1 MQPDELL
8 ILTATVQGGY
18 PEAGQGCEFSY
29 PSRMS
34 HLAVNRHHDIWRT
47 TRLEH
52 AQQIN
57 NWPGHESPR
66 TIYDR
71 TKDEITLTEV
81 YLTPVESVEIC
92 YLGIGRHCEPLKVKG
107 TRIKCRGR
115 PEWRV
120 GPHETARDYSLSEV
134 VEC

>member
-1 MQPDELL
+1 ML
-8 ILTATVQGGY
+8 
-18 PEAGQGCEFSY
+18 
-29 PSRMS
+29 
-34 HLAVNRHHDIWRT
+34 HLACDRHHNYLENDG
-47 TRLEH
+47 RLEH
-52 AQQIN
+52 AQQMA
-57 NWPGHESPR
+57 GHESPR
-66 TIYDR
+66 TTKLYDR

-81 YLTPVESVEIC
+81 YSTPVESVKIC

-107 TRIKCRGR
+107 ARIKCRGR